1 MATVHKNLSEYK
13 LEETPKSRGKKI
25 TIIVSKWNDEIT
37 DSLKEGA
44 VETLKDLGVYA
55 RDIKIIEVP
64 GCFELAFAAKQVIT
78 NHEVDAVICVGCVIK
93 GETSH
98 FDYVCQA
105 ATNGIQ
111 KLNVQYDVP
120 VVFCVL
126 TDDNID
132 QSKSRSGGNL
142 GNKGVEAA
150 VTAAQMIKMKED
162 ILK

>member
-1 MATVHKNLSEYK
+1 MATVHKNLSEFT
-13 LEETPKSRGKKI
+13 LSEAPKSRGKKI
-25 TIIVSKWNDEIT
+25 TLVVSKWNDEIT
-37 DSLKEGA
+37 SSLKEGA
-44 VETLKDLGVYA
+44 IETLKSFGVYA
-55 RDIKIIEVP
+55 RDIKVIEVP

-111 KLNVQYDVP
+111 ELNLQYDVP

-126 TDDNID
+126 TDDNIE
-132 QSKSRSGGNL
+132 QSKSRSGGKH

-150 VTAAQMIKMKED
+150 VTAAQMIKVKED